1 VLRREELLQWTV
13 GMVLAVTGLRI
24 MLGWL
29 TMLVVVIGGVAPT
42 QTTTAVVLTMMRT
55 QRGGR

>member
-1 VLRREELLQWTV
+1 VLRRVELLQWTV